1 MNKHEIENL
10 IAKIS
15 MGWKLYK
22 SSDDQEMI
30 NEIKKQILKLQTELE
45 EK

>member
-30 NEIKKQILKLQTELE
+30 DEIKKQILKLQTELE